1 MHSGTPVP
9 QRRASSRDVAILAG
23 VSQATV
29 SRAFTPG
36 ASVAAK
42 TRRRIVDA
50 AAKLGYQP
58 NVIARSLSKN
68 QSKLIGLLF
77 ANWSHPKAAELLKG
91 MSEALMAH
99 GYKAVVQSA
108 DDDRSVDVVL
118 RDFLQYQVDGVI
130 VFSAAPSAAMSAQCL
145 RNNVPIVLLNYS
157 AQGLGTSSVT
167 INATGIGRQI
177 AAVLLEQSHQRLA
190 IVNSDPG
197 SRVVKGMT
205 RAITDEVAA
214 HPPTLVISETAG
226 VRGYEAGVRAIRE
239 LWSKP
244 VKPDAIVCTSDET
257 ALGILAGCRHE
268 LAIDVPQELAVI
280 GLGDT
285 RVAAWHDHNLSTI
298 RIPHDVMVARTV
310 SALVD
315 QIADPTVEPT
325 LIECDARLILR
336 GTTRAGDRTMQS
348 QEKNVAPGIQ

>member
-1 MHSGTPVP
+1 MT
-9 QRRASSRDVAILAG
+9 QRRASSQDVATLAG

-58 NVIARSLSKN
+58 NVIARSLSKK

-91 MSEALMAH
+91 LSEALMER
-99 GYKAVVQSA
+99 GLKAVVQSA
-108 DDDRSVDVVL
+108 DDDRPVDDVI

-145 RNNVPIVLLNYS
+145 RNDVPIILLNYS
-157 AQGLGTSSVT
+157 AQVLGTSSVT

-177 AAVLLEQSHQRLA
+177 ATALLAQSHQRLA
-190 IVNSDPG
+190 IVSSDPG
-197 SRVVKGMT
+197 SWVVKGMT

-214 HPPTLVISETAG
+214 HPPALVISEAAG
-226 VRGYEAGVRAIRE
+226 VRGYEAGVRVIRE
-239 LWSKP
+239 LWSRP

-257 ALGILAGCRHE
+257 ALGVLAGCRHE
-268 LAIDVPQELAVI
+268 LGINVPGELAVI

-285 RVAAWHDHNLSTI
+285 SVAAWHDHDLSTI
-298 RIPHDVMVARTV
+298 RIPHDAMVARTV

-315 QIADPTVEPT
+315 RIADPAAEPT

-336 GTTRAGDRTMQS
+336 GTTRSDRRTMKP
-348 QEKNVAPGIQ
+348 QETDFAPGIQ